1 MKDSDQER
9 SFDHTKDQDD
19 STQENSGNGSSYQAP
34 VDESAHS
41 PTLEEKKSK
50 NNPRKASGK
59 SALMGGVVGGILSAI
74 IVSLVFMFGFT
85 PSSTSGDN
93 QSGDEEVPATSMVE
107 SISNEDAATSENI
120 SETAE
125 AVVGIVNLQQQN
137 IWMESQE
144 SGAGSGIV
152 YKKEGGKAYV
162 VTNHHVV
169 EGAEELEVVI
179 NDEERVP
186 AKILGSDALTDLAV
200 LEIDGSH
207 IDTVASLGSS
217 SELKVGEPVMAIGNP
232 LGLEF
237 ANTVTQGIISG
248 MNRSVSVDTN
258 GDSRAD
264 WVTEVLQT
272 DAAINPGNSGGAL
285 VDAEGNVIGINSMK
299 IASEQVEGIGFA
311 IPIDQALPI
320 MEELRKNGEI
330 VRPLIG
336 ITTASLN
343 QVPPQV
349 QLELSLPEDVEGGMV
364 IAEVQEGSAAE
375 KAGLKRFD
383 VITAINGNK
392 VTSILELRQY
402 LYSEASIGE
411 TVEIEFYRDGNK
423 ETVNLELEAREQN
436 QL

>member
-1 MKDSDQER
+1 MKDFDHER
-9 SFDHTKDQDD
+9 SFDHTE
-19 STQENSGNGSSYQAP
+19 ENSDSMQKQP
-34 VDESAHS
+34 ERD
-41 PTLEEKKSK
+41 
-50 NNPRKASGK
+50 ASGEEQVQAESYVQPTTK
-59 SALMGGVVGGILSAI
+59 DHDKQPSRFSGKNALVGGVIGGALSALAVALLFLFVIM
-74 IVSLVFMFGFT
+74 
-85 PSSTSGDN
+85 PSGASGNN
-93 QSGDEEVPATSMVE
+93 QTGNNEVPATSMVE
-107 SISNEDAATSENI
+107 NISSENAATSENI

-137 IWMESQE
+137 VWTDSQE

-152 YKKEGGKAYV
+152 YKKENGKAYV

-169 EGAEELEVVI
+169 EGAEELEVVL
-179 NDEERVP
+179 NDEERVS

-207 IDTVASLGSS
+207 INTVASLGSS
-217 SELKVGEPVMAIGNP
+217 TELKVGEPVMAIGNP

-258 GDSRAD
+258 SDGRAD

-285 VDAEGNVIGINSMK
+285 VDADGKVIGINSMK
-299 IASEQVEGIGFA
+299 IASQKVESIGFA
-311 IPIDQALPI
+311 IPIDEALPI
-320 MEELRKNGEI
+320 MEELRTNGEI

-336 ITTASLN
+336 ITTASMN

-349 QLELSLPEDVEGGMV
+349 MYELNLPEDVEGGMV
-364 IAEVQEGSAAE
+364 IAEVQDGSAAD
-375 KAGLKRFD
+375 KAGLQRFD

-411 TVEIEFYRDGNK
+411 TVEVEFYRDGTK
-423 ETVNLELEAREQN
+423 KTLNLELEAREDN
-436 QL
+436 QI